1 MADGTAAGIKKR
13 RISPQAPTPNKN
25 ILLDSLNSTI
35 LSHVENFKCEMAVSI
50 WPFLLT
56 ELIRIAMIWYWL
68 SS

>member
-50 WPFLLT
+50 
-56 ELIRIAMIWYWL
+56 
-68 SS
+68 